1 MIGLIC
7 FVSCLAAESRAA
19 ERPVASLPAHL
30 AESGIPTEG
39 EIALAEGWLKAIMP
53 DEAGKPSSQ
62 AWFDGWIGTGLP
74 FSFCYDDQ
82 AFSAADNAW
91 KFQRGNVQ
99 READVET
106 QDWSWL
112 HAKTGLKVVWH
123 IKRYLDYPAVDTL
136 LTFENTG
143 NKDTALIED
152 VKNLDLKLNQT
163 QPGKAYT
170 IHGAHG
176 GRCGLDDF
184 MPFSQTVH
192 AAASRSESQSRPSL
206 TLLRQDAEKL
216 EIGKSILKT
225 PLTIGDR
232 KFEHGLGTHANSR
245 IVIRSP
251 KPIERFSA
259 WVGVDH
265 NERTR
270 GGAGSIVF
278 SVSTGKGELFRS
290 KVLRGGQAA
299 GESRRGRQGRHNA
312 LLECGRCRRRDPVRS
327 RRLGRRRHY
336 A

>member
-1 MIGLIC
+1 M
-7 FVSCLAAESRAA
+7 SCLVAGARAA

-39 EIALAEGWLKAIMP
+39 EVALAEGWLKTIMP

-74 FSFCYDDQ
+74 FSFRYDDQ
-82 AFSAADNAW
+82 AFSAADDAW

-152 VKNLDLKLNQT
+152 VENLDLKLNQT
-163 QPGKAYT
+163 QPGEERTRFMAATAAVAAWTTSCRSRKRFD
-170 IHGAHG
+170 
-176 GRCGLDDF
+176 GRR
-184 MPFSQTVH
+184 PVR
-192 AAASRSESQSRPSL
+192 AQSRPL
-206 TLLRQDAEKL
+206 LKLLRQDAEKL
-216 EIGKSILKT
+216 EIDKSIIKT

-245 IVIRSP
+245 ICDS
-251 KPIERFSA
+251 FA
-259 WVGVDH
+259 QAD
-265 NERTR
+265 RT
-270 GGAGSIVF
+270 VF
-278 SVSTGKGELFRS
+278 GM
-290 KVLRGGQAA
+290 
-299 GESRRGRQGRHNA
+299 
-312 LLECGRCRRRDPVRS
+312 
-327 RRLGRRRHY
+327 GRRRPQR
-336 A
+336 ANARRSGLGGVFRVDGARASCFGRKCFAAARRR